1 MFEEIMAEVFPNSME
16 CINYTDQRILNQ
28 AQETRKTTPR
38 YIIIKLVKTS
48 GKKKILKTETRKTPT
63 RTKHQNP
70 SFVTKIR
77 VTASFSS

>member
-1 MFEEIMAEVFPNSME
+1 MVEMFPNSK
-16 CINYTDQRILNQ
+16 CINYTDPRIFNQ

-48 GKKKILKTETRKTPT
+48 GKNKILKTDTRKSPT

-77 VTASFSS
+77 ATASFSS